1 MIRIH
6 ITVTK
11 VDKKIVSVLMLA
23 VMITA
28 AIPAA
33 VKADTQIWTSW
44 VYSNGTPV
52 TTPVILENGVT
63 YRIEVSEVFNY
74 DLPHNLA
81 ADAMYYTTQYPSS
94 WDWGNHF
101 PAPGGHS
108 FLQINGAD
116 VNWGPFSN
124 GDQYHTYTNMYT
136 GTGAAITF
144 RIIDWVDNDYS
155 NNQCHLVVKIFA
167 PDRYYG
173 ATPGYWKQPQHFSAW
188 TATGYETDDITQGIF
203 GPNAP
208 TGTLLQ
214 ALQGGGGSGI
224 AGAKKILARA
234 AVAALLNSEA
244 FTYRYSESW
253 IIEQVTNQFNSGTR
267 ASILALASD
276 LDHWNN
282 MGRP

>member
-1 MIRIH
+1 MIEIRI
-6 ITVTK
+6 TVIK
-11 VDKKIVSVLMLA
+11 VDKKIVSLLMLG
-23 VMITA
+23 VMITTA
-28 AIPAA
+28 FPTA

-44 VYSNGTPV
+44 VYSDGTPV
-52 TTPVILENGVT
+52 TTPMSLANSVK

-74 DLPHNLA
+74 DKPHNLA

-94 WDWGNHF
+94 WNWGNHF
-101 PAPGGHS
+101 PAPDGHS

-124 GDQYHTYTNMYT
+124 GDQYHTYTHMYT
-136 GTGAAITF
+136 GAGAPITF

-155 NNQCHLVVKIFA
+155 NNQCHFVVKIFTV
-167 PDRYYG
+167 DRYYG
-173 ATPGYWKQPQHFSAW
+173 ATPGYWKQPRHFNAW
-188 TATGYETDDITQGIF
+188 EMTGYKTSDPIQDVF

-208 TGTLLQ
+208 SVTLLQ
-214 ALQGGGGSGI
+214 ALQGGGGRGI
-224 AGAKKILARA
+224 AGAKTILARA

-244 FTYRYSESW
+244 FTYRYCESW
-253 IIEQVTNQFNSGTR
+253 IIEKVTYQFTHGSR
-267 ASILALASD
+267 ASIIALASE